1 MTNRAHSNTQPSK
14 ESARAR
20 AAFVDYRDMPPGTR
34 SLTKLITRYRS
45 RSATEEPPPTRRLD
59 TLKYWSQVFCWQARC
74 AAHDAEMDY
83 ARKAEMRAQVEQQA
97 RENAKLMQQV
107 GSGALAI
114 VAVALNR
121 IVDPQTGEVRQPVA
135 AHDLPPLMKA
145 GAELI
150 QLATGGPTVVLG
162 QGRQRPAG
170 GSAQGL

>member
-1 MTNRAHSNTQPSK
+1 
-14 ESARAR
+14 
-20 AAFVDYRDMPPGTR
+20 MPPGTR
-34 SLTKLITRYRS
+34 SLTNLITRYRS

-83 ARKAEMRAQVEQQA
+83 ARKAEMRAQVKQQA

-162 QGRQRPAG
+162 QGDSVQLEKVLRDCDDSTRQAILTGMRAALQWQERNAG
-170 GSAQGL
+170 VP